1 MNRFSPG
8 AHLQVR
14 RGIYY
19 HHGVYISDDR
29 VIQFGS
35 GASLRD
41 KHSTRIDAVTL
52 ADFEQGGTAVVVR
65 HGYESWFTGHHP
77 AADEPWKV
85 IARAEFL
92 LKLQPGLP
100 YNLIGHNCEI
110 IANMCASGSWTESY
124 QVRRGFGVR
133 AYTSSNPALY
143 RLARPQETSP
153 ARLAIRMGNH
163 RVRSQHCR
171 QDDLQPRDQKALG
184 RDSRR
189 LARSRAHARGRS
201 AQRAGLPERAY
212 ACTSGPS
219 RITRS
224 RRRHA
229 GTHDH
234 PRNPLA
240 APPAHLLRRP
250 GLLIGS
256 APFQRTEIPD
266 GNLTARPLGPI
277 QERQMRA
284 AA

>member
-1 MNRFSPG
+1 MNQFSPG

-52 ADFEQGGTAVVVR
+52 ADFEHGGTAVVVR

-133 AYTSSNPALY
+133 AYTSAATLLY
-143 RLARPQETSP
+143 IAW
-153 ARLAIRMGNH
+153 
-163 RVRSQHCR
+163 
-171 QDDLQPRDQKALG
+171 LG
-184 RDSRR
+184 RRK
-189 LARSRAHARGRS
+189 
-201 AQRAGLPERAY
+201 LPQPSWLY
-212 ACTSGPS
+212 AWV
-219 RITRS
+219 I
-224 RRRHA
+224 
-229 GTHDH
+229 
-234 PRNPLA
+234 
-240 APPAHLLRRP
+240 
-250 GLLIGS
+250 IGS
-256 APFQRTEIPD
+256 AVSIAARTTYNHGIKKLWDEIRED
-266 GNLTARPLGPI
+266 WLAHEHMLGEDPHNG
-277 QERQMRA
+277 RA
-284 AA
+284 SRKGPTNVPPNRTG